1 MVKILSIRVGIIGAG
16 PAGMASA
23 LYLKRS
29 GLDPVLLEKSAPGGQ
44 VINTYTVENYLGF
57 NEINGADLS
66 LKMFQQ
72 MNYQEIE
79 YKTFDIKNIAKN
91 QDKFI
96 VSNGTDNL
104 EFDKIIIASGK
115 RRRKLNLENEDRLKG
130 ISYCAVC
137 DGTFYKDKVVAVIGG
152 GDSALT
158 EAIYL
163 SKICFKVYLLV
174 RNEVRAKS
182 SIHRKVLDID
192 NIEVIN
198 SEVTKLIG
206 TDYLEK
212 IELSNGS
219 SLDISGLFIS
229 IGGIPN
235 NDFINELELD
245 LNNGY
250 IKTNDKMETTE
261 KGIYAVGD
269 IRDKRYNQIATAIND
284 GVIAALSITE
294 EE

>member
-1 MVKILSIRVGIIGAG
+1 MVKILSIKVGIIGAG

-44 VINTYTVENYLGF
+44 VVSTFVVENYLGF

-66 LKMFQQ
+66 LKMFDQ
-72 MNYQEIE
+72 MNYHKIE
-79 YKTFDIKNIAKN
+79 YKTFDIKDIIKK
-91 QDKFI
+91 DSKFI
-96 VSNGTDNL
+96 VTNGNDKL

-115 RRRKLNLENEDRLKG
+115 RRRKLNLAKEEKLKG

-137 DGTFYKDKVVAVIGG
+137 DGTFYKNKDVAIVGG

-163 SKICFKVYLLV
+163 SNICSKVYLIV
-174 RNEVRAKS
+174 RNEVRAKE
-182 SIHRKVLDID
+182 SIFEKVKAIK
-192 NIEVIN
+192 NIEILKGEVSELVGIN
-198 SEVTKLIG
+198 N
-206 TDYLEK
+206 LEK
-212 IELSNGS
+212 IILNDNT

-235 NDFINELELD
+235 NEFINSLNLD
-245 LNNGY
+245 LNQGY
-250 IKTNDKMETTE
+250 IKTNEKMETSE
-261 KGIYAVGD
+261 KGVFAVGD
-269 IRDKRYNQIATAIND
+269 IRDKEYYQIATAIND
-284 GVIAALSITE
+284 GVIAALSIAE

>member
-1 MVKILSIRVGIIGAG
+1 
-16 PAGMASA
+16 MASA

-44 VINTYTVENYLGF
+44 VVSTFAVENYLGF

-66 LKMFQQ
+66 LKMFDQ
-72 MNYQEIE
+72 MNYHKIE
-79 YKTFDIKNIAKN
+79 YKTFDIKNIEKKDN
-91 QDKFI
+91 KFI
-96 VSNGTDNL
+96 VTNGTDIL

-115 RRRKLNLENEDRLKG
+115 RRRKLNLENEEKLKG

-137 DGTFYKDKVVAVIGG
+137 DGTFYREKEVAIVGG

-163 SKICFKVYLLV
+163 SNICSKVYLIV
-174 RNEVRAKS
+174 RNEIRAKD
-182 SIHRKVLDID
+182 SIFRKVTDIN
-192 NIEVIN
+192 NIEIIN
-198 SEVTKLIG
+198 GEVSKLIG
-206 TDYLEK
+206 TDHLEK
-212 IELSNGS
+212 IILNNGN
-219 SLDISGLFIS
+219 SLDIAGLFIS

-235 NDFINELELD
+235 NEFINNLNLD
-245 LNNGY
+245 LNQGY
-250 IKTNDKMETTE
+250 IETNDKMETKE

-269 IRDKRYNQIATAIND
+269 IRAKRYYQIATAIND
-284 GVIAALSITE
+284 GVIAALSIAE

>member
-44 VINTYTVENYLGF
+44 IINTYAVENYLGF

-72 MNYQEIE
+72 MNYQGIE
-79 YKTFDIKNIAKN
+79 YKTFDIKNIAKK

-96 VSNGTDNL
+96 VSNGADNL

>member
-212 IELSNGS
+212 IGLSNGT
-219 SLDISGLFIS
+219 SLNISGLFIS

-235 NDFINELELD
+235 NDFINELELN

-284 GVIAALSITE
+284 GVIAALSIAE

>member
-44 VINTYTVENYLGF
+44 VINTYAVENYLGF

-72 MNYQEIE
+72 MNYQGIE

>member
-44 VINTYTVENYLGF
+44 VINTYAVENYLGF

-72 MNYQEIE
+72 MNYQGIE

-96 VSNGTDNL
+96 VSNGTNNL

-163 SKICFKVYLLV
+163 SKICSKVYLLV
-174 RNEVRAKS
+174 RNEVRAKG
-182 SIHRKVLDID
+182 SIYRKVLDIN

-212 IELSNGS
+212 IELSNDS

>member
-44 VINTYTVENYLGF
+44 VINTYAVENYLGF

-66 LKMFQQ
+66 LKIFQQ
-72 MNYQEIE
+72 MNYQGIE

>member
-96 VSNGTDNL
+96 VSNGTNNL

>member
-29 GLDPVLLEKSAPGGQ
+29 GLDPVLLEKSAPGAQ
-44 VINTYTVENYLGF
+44 VINTYAVENYLGF

-72 MNYQEIE
+72 MNYQGIE

>member
-44 VINTYTVENYLGF
+44 VINTYAVENYLGF

-79 YKTFDIKNIAKN
+79 YKTFDIKNIAKK